1 MDSCKVVNSE
11 LPIVNIVA
19 HVVNSKLS
27 IVNIVAHSPLTI
39 DHSLFTIHYSL
50 SHGEL
55 SIVNIAAHSH

>member
-39 DHSLFTIHYSL
+39 DHSLFTIHYL
-50 SHGEL
+50 TVNCQL
-55 SIVNIAAHSH
+55 SIS